1 MKRKKHIIVMITVI
15 TACFVVMALVN
26 EQNSVDV
33 SNLEDESSD
42 KIIVLDAGH
51 GGEDGGAVSSS
62 GVVESDIN
70 LQFTEKLKD
79 ILSLNGY
86 KIVMTR
92 EDNSDLADK
101 SI

>member
-42 KIIVLDAGH
+42 NIIVLDAGH
-51 GGEDGGAVSSS
+51 G
-62 GVVESDIN
+62 ES
-70 LQFTEKLKD
+70 T
-79 ILSLNGY
+79 
-86 KIVMTR
+86 
-92 EDNSDLADK
+92 
-101 SI
+101 